1 MRLTIGVA
9 VRLASVRRLKHL
21 VLAAC
26 LLAGCAGTPKKNERR
41 AELAI
46 GASLLGVIASSVAM
60 AAVPQGKPVLIP
72 LTITFGGLAVASAI
86 VYGVEHAK
94 VADEPSGPPPKP
106 NPAWE
111 YTKKAEAA
119 ARAGRCDEVRD
130 LDATVL
136 MLDADFHDVVFAR
149 DVAIKHC
156 MEAAPAAKA
165 KPTSKATPPPK
176 SKHKR

>member
-1 MRLTIGVA
+1 MWVTSGRRLTN
-9 VRLASVRRLKHL
+9 LT
-21 VLAAC
+21 LAAC
-26 LLAGCAGTPKKNERR
+26 LLAGCAGTPRKNEHR

-46 GASLLGVIASSVAM
+46 GASLLGVIASSLTM

-72 LTITFGGLAVASAI
+72 ITITFGGLAIASA
-86 VYGVEHAK
+86 VAYGIAHAK
-94 VADEPSGPPPKP
+94 VVDEPAGPPPKP
-106 NPAWE
+106 NPAWD

-130 LDATVL
+130 LDATVM

-156 MEAAPAAKA
+156 MESRPAGKA
-165 KPTSKATPPPK
+165 KPTPKPKPTP
-176 SKHKR
+176 KHKR